1 MSRKL
6 FEEAQKV
13 LRQNQQP
20 VTEAAVKLDPV
31 GQEDKDVDNDG
42 DSDKTDSYLKKRRGA
57 ISAAIAGSKKTMV
70 AKESV
75 EKPKLDEATTNKIL
89 AILGKPMQEEVVS
102 ESDLPIT
109 KKPQKT
115 ITVKHKTS
123 EREKVIV
130 DTPEARKRN
139 AAMGY
144 HPVKEG
150 VEHEEF
156 TAEDIE
162 NFMQTEEYLQLDELT
177 KNLLSRY
184 SKAAEKD
191 KYDAWKKD
199 TDLAGEQQKVKRLL
213 ANTNKGFPGTRHSN
227 PISKT
232 NAPAVHK
239 ALSKAS
245 DEIQK
250 MRDPLQ
256 ARHDKRKAGIE
267 LATKK
272 MGIGPGSRGV
282 VKGTGKLNKEE
293 AEQIDEMDSQ
303 GYKGR
308 RDDYNL
314 GDKESVAKP
323 ISQKQMGKAA
333 LSGLNKSMDNQRRI
347 SAETMTRKQFID
359 VHGDEHAHVWD
370 KVNKGMKEEAE
381 QVDEAQSH
389 QAITTMKHISKP
401 TAGEMKA
408 AKDMKPG
415 VAGYRDRIAMLKSA
429 EARGALKKEEA
440 EQVDE
445 MEVANK
451 YALKGPQKSE
461 VPAYM
466 RKAKG
471 ATPLKLADLKR
482 KDTMSDLENLRKM
495 EEVDTAPVSE
505 ILEQVDAFTIELPE
519 ELSYEDYLR
528 SAMFAE
534 GVSSLSELEDDFLP
548 SFLQYVQE
556 KFESGDEDF
565 VISELTYSEMQD
577 RIYMH
582 QKQGNKVT
590 GVERKTVN
598 GKPYA
603 AYVVTDKTGMRR
615 RYIYHGNVRRVENLG
630 QGSASQTVKPGQ
642 TDPNEE

>member
-31 GQEDKDVDNDG
+31 GQEDKDVDNNG
-42 DSDKTDSYLKKRRGA
+42 KVDSTDSYLKKRRGA
-57 ISAAIAGSKKTMV
+57 ISAAIAGSKKPMV

-89 AILGKPMQEEVVS
+89 AILGKPMQEEAVVS
-102 ESDLPIT
+102 ESDLPT
-109 KKPQKT
+109 SKKPQKT
-115 ITVKHKTS
+115 ITVKHETS
-123 EREKVIV
+123 EREKVIA

-144 HPVKEG
+144 HPV
-150 VEHEEF
+150 
-156 TAEDIE
+156 
-162 NFMQTEEYLQLDELT
+162 
-177 KNLLSRY
+177 
-184 SKAAEKD
+184 
-191 KYDAWKKD
+191 
-199 TDLAGEQQKVKRLL
+199 
-213 ANTNKGFPGTRHSN
+213 
-227 PISKT
+227 
-232 NAPAVHK
+232 
-239 ALSKAS
+239 
-245 DEIQK
+245 
-250 MRDPLQ
+250 
-256 ARHDKRKAGIE
+256 
-267 LATKK
+267 
-272 MGIGPGSRGV
+272 
-282 VKGTGKLNKEE
+282 
-293 AEQIDEMDSQ
+293 
-303 GYKGR
+303 
-308 RDDYNL
+308 
-314 GDKESVAKP
+314 
-323 ISQKQMGKAA
+323 
-333 LSGLNKSMDNQRRI
+333 
-347 SAETMTRKQFID
+347 
-359 VHGDEHAHVWD
+359 
-370 KVNKGMKEEAE
+370 KEEAE

-429 EARGALKKEEA
+429 EARGALKKEEV

-548 SFLQYVQE
+548 KFLQYVQE
-556 KFESGDEDF
+556 RFESGDEDF

-590 GVERKTVN
+590 GVERKTLN

>member
-1 MSRKL
+1 MHLWIGKKL
-6 FEEAQKV
+6 LDKNQNKGETMYNDKILKSVAEAVKQVVEAELSTKQKAIAKIAEPKHKIDSGDLAG
-13 LRQNQQP
+13 LRAGKKP
-20 VTEAAVKLDPV
+20 VT
-31 GQEDKDVDNDG
+31 
-42 DSDKTDSYLKKRRGA
+42 
-57 ISAAIAGSKKTMV
+57 
-70 AKESV
+70 
-75 EKPKLDEATTNKIL
+75 
-89 AILGKPMQEEVVS
+89 
-102 ESDLPIT
+102 ESDLPT
-109 KKPQKT
+109 SKAPQKT
-115 ITVKHKTS
+115 VTVRHKTS

-139 AAMGY
+139 AEMGY
-144 HPVKEG
+144 HPVKE
-150 VEHEEF
+150 
-156 TAEDIE
+156 
-162 NFMQTEEYLQLDELT
+162 
-177 KNLLSRY
+177 
-184 SKAAEKD
+184 
-191 KYDAWKKD
+191 
-199 TDLAGEQQKVKRLL
+199 
-213 ANTNKGFPGTRHSN
+213 
-227 PISKT
+227 
-232 NAPAVHK
+232 
-239 ALSKAS
+239 
-245 DEIQK
+245 
-250 MRDPLQ
+250 
-256 ARHDKRKAGIE
+256 
-267 LATKK
+267 
-272 MGIGPGSRGV
+272 
-282 VKGTGKLNKEE
+282 E
-293 AEQIDEMDSQ
+293 AEQKKQAGID
-303 GYKGR
+303 
-308 RDDYNL
+308 
-314 GDKESVAKP
+314 
-323 ISQKQMGKAA
+323 
-333 LSGLNKSMDNQRRI
+333 KSMDNQRRI

-370 KVNKGMKEEAE
+370 KVNKGMKEEVE

-429 EARGALKKEEA
+429 EARGALKKEEV

-505 ILEQVDAFTIELPE
+505 ILEQIDAFTIELPE

-590 GVERKTVN
+590 GVERKTVS

-615 RYIYHGNVRRVENLG
+615 KYIYHGNVRRVENLG